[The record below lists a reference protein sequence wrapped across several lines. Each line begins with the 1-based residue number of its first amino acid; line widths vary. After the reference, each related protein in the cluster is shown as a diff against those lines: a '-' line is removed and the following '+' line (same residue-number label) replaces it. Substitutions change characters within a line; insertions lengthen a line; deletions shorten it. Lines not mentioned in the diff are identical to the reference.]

1 MVAVSAE
8 SREAQ
13 SVVDDIKGSIA
24 ELEQENQMGT
34 ISVELVDSEVA
45 RVFQSSARAEVDFYL
60 YFLNKVL
67 ALAQVLG
74 WPSGSVLVSH
84 QCRPGSIPGW
94 RSDPDAISEKGLT
107 SPV

>member
-1 MVAVSAE
+1 MQLKDIETLKNFILKKRPQVVAVSAE

-60 YFLNKVL
+60 RKFLK
-67 ALAQVLG
+67 
-74 WPSGSVLVSH
+74 
-84 QCRPGSIPGW
+84 
-94 RSDPDAISEKGLT
+94 
-107 SPV
+107 